1 MMAVYV
7 DNARNAFGRMIMC
20 HMIADTL
27 EELHAMAS
35 GIGLK
40 REWFQPGSTPHYDVC
55 LGRRALAVK
64 AGAIEVSRR
73 EIAEIIRRLR
83 SGMIEPYRQQ
93 LPTGQLAFAYAQ

>member
-1 MMAVYV
+1 MAVYV

-27 EELHAMAS
+27 DELHAMAS

-55 LGRRALAVK
+55 LWRRTLAIK

-73 EIAEIIRRLR
+73 EIVEIIRRLR
-83 SGMIEPYRQQ
+83 SGVTEPYR
-93 LPTGQLAFAYAQ
+93 LPSQEQLAFAYAR

>member
-1 MMAVYV
+1 MAVYV

-35 GIGLK
+35 WIGLK

-55 LGRRALAVK
+55 LGRRALAIK
-64 AGAIEVSRR
+64 AGAVEVSRR
-73 EIAEIIRRLR
+73 EIVEILRRLR
-83 SGMIEPYRQQ
+83 SGVTEPYRQSPPQ
-93 LPTGQLAFAYAQ
+93 GQLAFAYAR